1 MHAVIQMESPAPAA
15 LPDAAPPPL
24 EASPAVIS
32 VARPNVLVRFVRGI
46 GSGVEWLFGGLTLA
60 VTLAVF
66 AVVPVLNLLSL
77 GYLLEVSGRVARTGK
92 LRSAFIGFR
101 QAAVFGRLV
110 LGAWLMM
117 LPVRFVSGMWRDAE
131 LIAPG
136 SGPAAGW
143 RVALFILTVLTAWH
157 IVWACLRGGKLRH
170 FLWPAPLKFIRWLRQ
185 GGQYESAR
193 NAVLGYLARL
203 RLPHYLKLGGV
214 GFVGAVAW
222 LIVPVGILIL
232 GSLLPPGGGVLLGLL
247 GGGLLMLVALHLPFL
262 QAHYAVEGRFGA
274 LFELGAVRKL
284 FRRAPVAFW
293 FALLIT
299 LLFSLPLYL
308 LKIEFPPR
316 EIAWLP
322 SLFFILFIFPARVL
336 TGWAVSRAL
345 RHEEPRHWFFRWTAR
360 LGAIPIVWF
369 YALIVYLTQYLSW
382 HGALSL
388 LEQHAFLVPAPMLSM

>member
-1 MHAVIQMESPAPAA
+1 MHAVIHMESPAPAA
-15 LPDAAPPPL
+15 LPDAAQPPL
-24 EASPAVIS
+24 EAALPVIAA
-32 VARPNVLVRFVRGI
+32 ARPNVLVRFARWI
-46 GSGVEWLFGGLTLA
+46 GSGIEWLFGGLTLA

-101 QAAVFGRLV
+101 KAAVFGRLV
-110 LGAWLMM
+110 LGTWLMM

-143 RVALFILTVLTAWH
+143 RVALIILTVLTAWH

-170 FLWPAPLKFIRWLRQ
+170 FFWPAPIKFIRWLRQ

-193 NAVLGYLARL
+193 NTVLDYLASL
-203 RLPHYLKLGGV
+203 RLLHYLKLGGL

-262 QAHYAVEGRFGA
+262 QAHYAVENRFA
-274 LFELGAVRKL
+274 AMFELGAVRKL
-284 FRRAPVAFW
+284 FRRAPIAFW

-308 LKIEFPPR
+308 LKIEFPPQ

-322 SLFFILFIFPARVL
+322 SLFFVVFIFPARVL

-360 LGAIPIVWF
+360 LGAIPVVWF